1 MRLQKSTGR
10 LNLVSKR
17 REEERVTGETEI
29 MNGWNEQI
37 AMAIAAGE
45 GLLLLILFIWLG
57 LVASKLRKLKVAH
70 HKLIGDTGV
79 NNMEEVMNKMHER
92 LSSLNHL
99 QNEQG
104 ERLVQHE
111 KRLSSLKG
119 RISVHRFNAFS
130 DSGSDLSFSVAFVNE
145 DQDGV
150 VITGIH
156 GREQTFLYAKPIDK
170 GQSAY
175 MLTPEEKTA
184 INLAMQKG

>member
-1 MRLQKSTGR
+1 MD
-10 LNLVSKR
+10 V
-17 REEERVTGETEI
+17 
-29 MNGWNEQI
+29 WNEE
-37 AMAIAAGE
+37 MALAVVAGT
-45 GLLLLILFIWLG
+45 GFLILVLFIWLIT
-57 LVASKLRKLKVAH
+57 VTIKLRKLKIAH

-79 NNMEEVMNKMHER
+79 ANMEEVMRVMHER
-92 LSSLNHL
+92 LGSIDHIQSN
-99 QNEQG
+99 QG
-104 ERLVQHE
+104 ARVEQHE

-145 DQDGV
+145 EQDGV

-175 MLTPEEKTA
+175 MLTPEEKIA
-184 INLAMQKG
+184 INQASQKG

>member
-1 MRLQKSTGR
+1 
-10 LNLVSKR
+10 
-17 REEERVTGETEI
+17 
-29 MNGWNEQI
+29 MNGWNDQV
-37 AMAIAAGE
+37 ALAIAAGE
-45 GLLLLILFIWLG
+45 GLLLLLLFIWLI
-57 LVASKLRKLKVAH
+57 VVTSKLGKMRLAHQKLM
-70 HKLIGDTGV
+70 GDTGV
-79 NNMEEVMNKMHER
+79 TNMEETMQVLHER
-92 LSSLNHL
+92 LSTLNHT
-99 QNEQG
+99 QNNHGEQ
-104 ERLVQHE
+104 LKQHE

-184 INLAMQKG
+184 ISLAMQKG

>member
-1 MRLQKSTGR
+1 
-10 LNLVSKR
+10 
-17 REEERVTGETEI
+17 
-29 MNGWNEQI
+29 MNGWNDQI
-37 AMAIAAGE
+37 AMAIAAGA

-57 LVASKLRKLKVAH
+57 AVASKLRKLKAAH
-70 HKLIGDTGV
+70 LKLMGDTGV
-79 NNMEEVMNKMHER
+79 GNMEEVMHVLHER
-92 LSSLNHL
+92 LSTLDHR
-99 QNEQG
+99 QNNQG
-104 ERLVQHE
+104 ERMEQHE
-111 KRLSSLKG
+111 RRLSSLKG
-119 RISVHRFNAFS
+119 RVGVHRFNAFS

-184 INLAMQKG
+184 ISQAMQKG

>member
-1 MRLQKSTGR
+1 M
-10 LNLVSKR
+10 
-17 REEERVTGETEI
+17 GEKEI
-29 MNGWNEQI
+29 MDGWNDQI
-37 AMAIAAGE
+37 AMAIAAGV
-45 GLLLLILFIWLG
+45 GLLLLILFIWLI
-57 LVASKLRKLKVAH
+57 VVTSKLRKLKSAQNKMV
-70 HKLIGDTGV
+70 GETGV
-79 NNMEEVMNKMHER
+79 SNMEEVMNVVHER
-92 LSSLNHL
+92 LSSLDHR
-99 QNEQG
+99 QSIQG
-104 ERLVQHE
+104 ERMDQHE

-175 MLTPEEKTA
+175 MLTPEEKIA
-184 INLAMQKG
+184 INQAMQKG